1 MRLWLV
7 LTIIFVPPFL
17 TFLFYIILAIRNRP
31 SKRYEKERFVVHL
44 PASYSTGCSIFFFG
58 VPACLLCFFSPLPD
72 PVYGEDLFLILSAG
86 IFIWFGV
93 FGNVFAIRHR
103 IVVNRDKI
111 TFYPLLSKSYTVPF
125 DELTSVQCC
134 IRGSFLGSYIRG
146 KQLIDFIEIRTNKR
160 LFTVLKNYTEC
171 DRLMQKILK
180 DVDSSKIHGDVG
192 TFL

>member
-1 MRLWLV
+1 M
-7 LTIIFVPPFL
+7 
-17 TFLFYIILAIRNRP
+17 
-31 SKRYEKERFVVHL
+31 
-44 PASYSTGCSIFFFG
+44 
-58 VPACLLCFFSPLPD
+58 
-72 PVYGEDLFLILSAG
+72 
-86 IFIWFGV
+86 
-93 FGNVFAIRHR
+93 
-103 IVVNRDKI
+103 
-111 TFYPLLSKSYTVPF
+111 PF